1 MIVNAMPVAGEGEQL
16 APPGHEAQSG
26 LIKTNH
32 ALRTALLRQLA
43 ARVRTMDL
51 EVAPRTA
58 V

>member
-1 MIVNAMPVAGEGEQL
+1 MPVASEGEQL
-16 APPGHEAQSG
+16 APTVTKLKSG
-26 LIKTNH
+26 LIKTTH

>member
-1 MIVNAMPVAGEGEQL
+1 MILNAMPVAGEGEQL

-32 ALRTALLRQLA
+32 ALRTALLRRLA
-43 ARVRTMDL
+43 ARVRTIDL

>member
-1 MIVNAMPVAGEGEQL
+1 MPVAGEGEQL

>member
-1 MIVNAMPVAGEGEQL
+1 MPVAGEGEQL
-16 APPGHEAQSG
+16 APPGHEAQSL

-32 ALRTALLRQLA
+32 ALRTALLRQVA

-51 EVAPRTA
+51 EPRTA

>member
-1 MIVNAMPVAGEGEQL
+1 MIVNAMPVAGEGERL
-16 APPGHEAQSG
+16 APGHEAQSG

>member
-1 MIVNAMPVAGEGEQL
+1 MIVNATPVAGEGEQL
-16 APPGHEAQSG
+16 APPGHEPQSG
-26 LIKTNH
+26 LIKTNP